1 MTGLGLPRPINP
13 RVLVERFYGEVWNR
27 GDEGLAR
34 VILDPKFSFRGSLGV
49 ERTGIEE
56 FLHYLR
62 SVRAALADYR
72 CVIDDL
78 VTTSSR
84 AAARLTFTGVHQGVF
99 FGVPASSRV
108 ITWVGAA
115 FFTIARNRIV
125 RLWAIGDVDA
135 VKRQLAAVGGTPF

>member
-34 VILDPKFSFRGSLGV
+34 VILDQKFSFRGSLGV

-72 CVIDDL
+72 CG
-78 VTTSSR
+78 SSEMS
-84 AAARLTFTGVHQGVF
+84 T
-99 FGVPASSRV
+99 PSSGSSEPSAELRFESS
-108 ITWVGAA
+108 ALND
-115 FFTIARNRIV
+115 RNRQLNIQ
-125 RLWAIGDVDA
+125 
-135 VKRQLAAVGGTPF
+135 RQSAWPH